1 MMAPVKKRFR
11 SSSSEENKKMKSMM
25 IGDDDEIKATRQKLM
40 LDFHKKVDLAKA
52 QSTNA
57 VGGFREFFLP
67 LQQLVTSGVGLSP
80 ILGNPGS
87 RITGSA
93 VNIGGRSSI
102 GRSMSSGGG
111 LSIPCLTSILN
122 LNTNS
127 GFGNLNV

>member
-1 MMAPVKKRFR
+1 RQRLGIKGEMLL
-11 SSSSEENKKMKSMM
+11 
-25 IGDDDEIKATRQKLM
+25 IGGSLQRLMRQLT
-40 LDFHKKVDLAKA
+40 LTSLNAVLFDYEYLSYTFNPALSKA

-57 VGGFREFFLP
+57 VGGFWEFFLP
-67 LQQLVTSGVGLSP
+67 LQQLVTSGVGLSL

-93 VNIGGRSSI
+93 GNIGGHSSI

-127 GFGNLNV
+127 GFGNLSV